1 MRLFIA
7 EKPSLGRAIA
17 AELGVTQNNPT
28 FQICGS
34 DTVTWCFGHILEQY
48 DPQDYDDNLR
58 IWRRRDL
65 PIIPKEWKLRPKESA
80 LTQLQV
86 INHLLSEAEMVVHAG
101 DPDREG
107 QLLVDEVLEHFNYHG
122 PVQRIWLA
130 SLDSRSIQK
139 ALATLKDNRDYANL
153 RDAARA
159 RSQADWLIGMNAS
172 RAMTI
177 FGRETGHTDGV
188 LSLGRVQTPTLALVV
203 QRDREIKAFV
213 PVDYLIL
220 QASLQNDAGSFSA
233 TFKPSDTQTGLDSEG
248 RLVDASIAQ
257 GIVDSVRGQ
266 TGIITSVTREKKKKP
281 VPLPHCLSSL
291 QKAASSKFGMTAQ
304 QVLDTAQSLYEKKLT
319 TYPRTDC
326 RYLPEEQFSDASR
339 LITALSGVSGLEA
352 MTAKAD
358 SALRGPVWDTKKIT
372 AHHAIIPTAAFAG
385 NGFDRLPES
394 EKKLMSLVCCKL
406 LCAVAAPHVYEA
418 VTATFT
424 CAGNTF
430 TAKGKTI
437 LTPGWKELDRR
448 FKASFKTDADDTAPE
463 PARELPEITEG
474 QTFDKVTAAV
484 TEHFTAPPKS
494 YTEDTLLSAME
505 RAGADDLPEDA
516 ERQGLGTPATRASIL
531 EKLVQMGFV
540 ERRGKQL
547 LPTKDG
553 HNLACVLPEVLTS
566 PQLTAQWETELT
578 AIAKG
583 QADPEGFMQDIA
595 EMTRGLIANYSQIS
609 EDAQKLFQTE
619 RVVIGKCPRCG
630 ESVYEGKKNYYCG
643 NRSCQFV
650 MWKNDR
656 FFEERGKAFTPKIAA
671 ALLKDGKAKVKGL
684 RSMKTGKTYDGT
696 VLLADTGGK
705 YVNYRVEQR
714 GKN

>member
-1 MRLFIA
+1 MSFQLVIA
-7 EKPSLGRAIA
+7 EKPSVARSIA
-17 AELGVTQNNPT
+17 AVIGASEKQTGYWQGGGYLV
-28 FQICGS
+28 S
-34 DTVTWCFGHILEQY
+34 WCIGHLVSFAEAGQY
-48 DPQDYDDNLR
+48 DEKYCK
-58 IWRRRDL
+58 WKYEDL
-65 PIIPKEWKLRPKESA
+65 PILPQPWQFIVPDEKKQQFEIVRSLLNRPDVDSVTA
-80 LTQLQV
+80 ATD
-86 INHLLSEAEMVVHAG
+86 AG
-101 DPDREG
+101 REG
-107 QLLVDEVLEHFNYHG
+107 ELIFRFVYQMAG
-122 PVQRIWLA
+122 CTKPVKRLWISSMEDA
-130 SLDSRSIQK
+130 AIREGF
-139 ALATLKDNRDYANL
+139 ANL
-153 RDAARA
+153 RPDSDYDALYQSALCRA
-159 RSQADWLIGMNAS
+159 KADWLVGINATRLFS
-172 RAMTI
+172 
-177 FGRETGHTDGV
+177 V
-188 LSLGRVQTPTLALVV
+188 LYHKTLTVGRVQTPTL
-203 QRDREIKAFV
+203 KM
-213 PVDYLIL
+213 
-220 QASLQNDAGSFSA
+220 
-233 TFKPSDTQTGLDSEG
+233 
-248 RLVDASIAQ
+248 LVDRDAKILRFQKEKYYTVGIQSGGMRADSKRIADAETANSLKEKCTGAAVVCTSIK
-257 GIVDSVRGQ
+257 
-266 TGIITSVTREKKKKP
+266 REKKTEQPPK
-281 VPLPHCLSSL
+281 LYDLTTL
-291 QKAASSKFGMTAQ
+291 QREANRLFGFTAKQTLDYAQ
-304 QVLDTAQSLYEKKLT
+304 QLYEKKLL
-319 TYPRTDC
+319 TYPRTDSQ
-326 RYLPEEQFSDASR
+326 YLTEDMGQTAQHLVSDLLGLLPFAQGLVLAPDVGRVLNSKK
-339 LITALSGVSGLEA
+339 VS
-352 MTAKAD
+352 D
-358 SALRGPVWDTKKIT
+358 
-372 AHHAIIPTAAFAG
+372 HHAIVPTMEFVQK
-385 NGFDRLPES
+385 GFDGLAEG
-394 EKKLMSLVCCKL
+394 EKKLLSLVCCKL

-424 CAGNTF
+424 CAGKTF

-463 PARELPEITEG
+463 LARELLEITEG
-474 QTFDKVTAAV
+474 QTFDKVTATV

-583 QADPEGFMQDIA
+583 QADPEGFMAGIA
-595 EMTRGLIANYSQIS
+595 EMTRGLIVGYSQIS